1 VSDGP
6 DESLADRVAALERQ
20 VSTLESELRPLV
32 NHDLPLVIGAVR
44 ALVDE
49 DISELDGLP
58 AAARRSAQH
67 RRALRADV
75 DGLSARVAAFGD
87 VGTESTSK
95 DEKFAA
101 VLAFAFNKR
110 GDGPKVAVTPEE
122 IRGCTGV
129 SRRYAYELVEA
140 MGESVAGCRVRES
153 EIVQT
158 ARGSRRKPK
167 ALLVDCEVVQHDAVD
182 VSEFT
187 TGGERE

>member
-1 VSDGP
+1 MTDDS
-6 DESLADRVAALERQ
+6 DESLADRVTVLERQ
-20 VSTLESELRPLV
+20 VSALESELRPLV

-49 DISELDGLP
+49 DISELNGLP

-67 RRALRADV
+67 RRALREDV
-75 DGLSARVAAFGD
+75 NELSNRVAALGD
-87 VGTESTSK
+87 IGTGRTSK
-95 DEKFAA
+95 EEKFAA

-110 GDGPKVAVTPEE
+110 GDGSKVTVTPEE

-140 MGESVAGCRVRES
+140 MGESVTGCRVRES
-153 EIVQT
+153 EVVQT
-158 ARGSRRKPK
+158 AKGSRRKSK
-167 ALLVDCEVVQHDAVD
+167 ALLVDCEVVQHESVD

-187 TGGERE
+187 TGGDE